1 MPSKQTSPAEPLI
14 TTDISIREIRGQRV
28 LLDSDLAAIYGVPTF
43 RFNEAVKRNRHR
55 FPADFMFQLTQ
66 DEFEALTSQVAISK
80 PAALT
85 SQIAIS
91 KPGRGGRRTLP
102 FAFTEHGALQA
113 ANVLKS
119 KRAVAMSVYVIRAF
133 VQMREQIAANA
144 TILKRLAEMDKTLL
158 EHDDA
163 LTVIWQKLQPLLN
176 PPPDP
181 PKPRIGFKP

>member
-1 MPSKQTSPAEPLI
+1 MARKKSSPTEPFI
-14 TTDISIREIRGQRV
+14 PTDIPIREIRGQRV
-28 LLDSDLAAIYGVPTF
+28 LVDSDLAALYGVATF

-55 FPADFMFQLTQ
+55 FPADFMFQLTK
-66 DEFEALTSQVAISK
+66 DEAG
-80 PAALT
+80 ALT

-119 KRAVAMSVYVIRAF
+119 KRAIAMSVYVIRAF
-133 VQMREQIAANA
+133 VQMREQLATNA
-144 TILKRLAEMDKTLL
+144 TVLKRLAEIDKTLL
-158 EHDDA
+158 EHDDV
-163 LTVIWQKLQPLLN
+163 LRVIWEELQPLRN
-176 PPPDP
+176 PPPTP